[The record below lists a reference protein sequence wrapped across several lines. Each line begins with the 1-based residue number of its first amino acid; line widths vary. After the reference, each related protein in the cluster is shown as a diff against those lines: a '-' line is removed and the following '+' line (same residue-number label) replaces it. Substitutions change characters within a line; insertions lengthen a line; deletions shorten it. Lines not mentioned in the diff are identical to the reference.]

1 MTSGTTTTSKRNYL
15 DYTALPETKASQYR
29 LTQPTQKHTPQT
41 LQELQQLTAIMQAA
55 DISGAQDIHVGMI
68 QQILVKAVLL
78 NSKAMQ
84 PPALF
89 GWIWKSKCSNKTK
102 ESTCGQSEH
111 EKYTCVLVCQNGKEE
126 TAFHLFLSKCPFS
139 TTFAGKT
146 LV

>member
-78 NSKAMQ
+78 NSIQGHAATSTFWVDMEIKMQ
-84 PPALF
+84 QQDQR
-89 GWIWKSKCSNKTK
+89 I
-102 ESTCGQSEH
+102 
-111 EKYTCVLVCQNGKEE
+111 
-126 TAFHLFLSKCPFS
+126 HLW
-139 TTFAGKT
+139 TE
-146 LV
+146 